1 MAILKIRTTGE
12 FPGAPASYAV
22 ITYTLSA
29 SLTATN
35 NGTDTVDISKNSS
48 NGSWNAHA
56 YSDLSFTAPCTIEFN
71 KQAGVTDNG
80 VSYAMIGWN
89 EDPTTN
95 ASYTSLDYSAFP
107 YRTDTYSVYHNGSQ
121 VNFTGAWSPSETFY
135 IVYNTDGT
143 IKHYNGSTLLYSVT
157 YGTGK
162 TVYVDS
168 SFWSTNVTYGSITNI
183 RVREA
188 AWNGTAYE

>member
-1 MAILKIRTTGE
+1 MALYRIKTDSTWG
-12 FPGAPASYAV
+12 GGGGYKK

-71 KQAGVTDNG
+71 KQAQSGDNG

-107 YRTDTYSVYHNGSQ
+107 YRTDIYSVYHNGSQ

-183 RVREA
+183 KVIER
-188 AWNGTAYE
+188 AWNGTAYV